1 MIGQTSNRTLP
12 APLSQ
17 RGLAVLEVAR
27 KDVGLIEGRSNTG
40 FTQKYA
46 KRWNEAHPKGKL
58 SLTSPYC
65 GLAVWY
71 WYTNAGVNPNINF
84 SPRALNWKTY
94 CKKPVSFFGLTIKEL
109 EAIPLASAIVYK
121 NSWGNH
127 VGLFEKANM
136 ADIYTYEGNTSSAR
150 SVQKYPVRK
159 EGVFYLKTSVNNKD
173 LKPIYYC
180 DCIKQ
185 GNPI

>member
-1 MIGQTSNRTLP
+1 MRELK
-12 APLSQ
+12 
-17 RGLAVLEVAR
+17 GLAVIEVAK

-58 SLTSPYC
+58 ALNSAYC
-65 GLAVWY
+65 GLAMWY
-71 WYTNAGVNPNINF
+71 WYNEAGIDPNINF
-84 SPRALNWKTY
+84 SPRAMNWKTN
-94 CKKPVSFFGLTIKEL
+94 CEKPVSFFGLSIKDL
-109 EAIPLASAIVYK
+109 EAIPVAAAVVYK

-127 VGLFEKANM
+127 VGLFEKAISS
-136 ADIYTYEGNTSSAR
+136 DIYTYEGNTSSAR
-150 SVQKYPVRK
+150 SVVKYSAKK

-173 LKPIYYC
+173 LKPIFYC

-185 GNPI
+185 GKPL

>member
-1 MIGQTSNRTLP
+1 M
-12 APLSQ
+12 
-17 RGLAVLEVAR
+17 AVIEVAK

-58 SLTSPYC
+58 ALNSPYC

-71 WYTNAGVNPNINF
+71 WYRGAGLDPNISF

-94 CKKPVSFFGLTIKEL
+94 CKNPVAFFGMTIKEL
-109 EAIPLASAIVYK
+109 EEIPVAAAIVYK
-121 NSWGNH
+121 NSRGNH
-127 VGLFEKANM
+127 LGLFDKAVM
-136 ADIYTYEGNTSSAR
+136 ADIYTYEGNTSNAR
-150 SVQKYPVRK
+150 AVNDFGKK
-159 EGVFYLKTSVNNKD
+159 TEGVFYLKTSVNNRE
-173 LKPIYYC
+173 LKPIFYC

-185 GNPI
+185 SKEL

>member
-1 MIGQTSNRTLP
+1 M
-12 APLSQ
+12 LSDS
-17 RGLAVLEVAR
+17 RVAVIEVAK
-27 KDVGLIEGRSNTG
+27 KDVGLIEGKSNTG

-46 KRWNEAHPKGKL
+46 QRWNEAHPKGKL
-58 SLTSPYC
+58 ALNSAYC

-71 WYTNAGVNPNINF
+71 WYRGAGLDPNISF
-84 SPRALNWKTY
+84 SPRALNWKTN
-94 CKKPVSFFGLTIKEL
+94 CVKPVSFFGLTIKDIEG
-109 EAIPLASAIVYK
+109 IPMASAVVYK

-127 VGLFEKANM
+127 VGLFEKAIM

-150 SVQKYPVRK
+150 SVTKYPSRK

-185 GNPI
+185 SKAI